1 MSELYFQAEEAYK
14 NKDYT
19 KARKLLEKE
28 YLKKKTFRTNH
39 FLFLVF
45 LKIEDYIAAY
55 ETANEYI
62 RQYIIDNE
70 KFKKYQKAAIFAG
83 MNVKLQELSN
93 NIFEYTTESEQKE
106 FDKNQQT
113 LLTDYLNKNSKLEIM
128 KQLSYLGIFPLF
140 QQRKILKDAYGLSV
154 DDFFINTKKILID
167 SNIHP
172 LLKSNILDDYRKLN
186 LEETVQYTDYK
197 NTVKTLD
204 VKKMKEIEEYK
215 IYKKI
220 YKEFKQLPMNN
231 FEKDLKWK
239 EIVLK
244 LMVLYPFND
253 IEQNLEQ
260 NLIYILL
267 CNDEFKVL
275 NEQELAFSK
284 KLEDSNNGI
293 ICEST
298 NYVYIIKIDENKVC
312 KKIAYFIV

>member
-28 YLKKKTFRTNH
+28 YLEKKTFRTNY

-106 FDKNQQT
+106 FDKNQQI
-113 LLTDYLNKNSKLEIM
+113 LLTDYLNKNSKLELI
-128 KQLSYLGIFPLF
+128 KQLSYLGVFPLF

-197 NTVKTLD
+197 NTVKILD
-204 VKKMKEIEEYK
+204 VRKFKEIEEYK

-220 YKEFKQLPMNN
+220 YKEFKQLPMDD

-284 KLEDSNNGI
+284 KLEDYIEQWNNL
-293 ICEST
+293 
-298 NYVYIIKIDENKVC
+298 
-312 KKIAYFIV
+312 

>member
-28 YLKKKTFRTNH
+28 YLEKKTFRTNY

-113 LLTDYLNKNSKLEIM
+113 LSTDYLNKNSKLELM

-204 VKKMKEIEEYK
+204 VKKLKEIEEYK

-220 YKEFKQLPMNN
+220 YKEFKQLPMND

-284 KLEDSNNGI
+284 KLEDYIEQWNNL
-293 ICEST
+293 
-298 NYVYIIKIDENKVC
+298 
-312 KKIAYFIV
+312 

>member
-28 YLKKKTFRTNH
+28 YLEKKTFRTNY

-113 LLTDYLNKNSKLEIM
+113 LLTDYLNKNSKLELI
-128 KQLSYLGIFPLF
+128 KQLSYLGVFPLF

-197 NTVKTLD
+197 NTVKILD
-204 VKKMKEIEEYK
+204 VKKLKEIEEYK

-220 YKEFKQLPMNN
+220 YKEFKQLPMDD

-284 KLEDSNNGI
+284 KLEDYIEQWNNL
-293 ICEST
+293 
-298 NYVYIIKIDENKVC
+298 
-312 KKIAYFIV
+312 

>member
-28 YLKKKTFRTNH
+28 YLEKKTFRTNY

-70 KFKKYQKAAIFAG
+70 KFKKYQKVAIFAG

-113 LLTDYLNKNSKLEIM
+113 LLTDYLNKNSKLELM
-128 KQLSYLGIFPLF
+128 KQLSYLGVFPLF

-197 NTVKTLD
+197 NTVKILD
-204 VKKMKEIEEYK
+204 VRKLKEIEECK

-220 YKEFKQLPMNN
+220 YKEFKQLPMND
-231 FEKDLKWK
+231 FEKNLKWK

-253 IEQNLEQ
+253 IEQDLEQ

-284 KLEDSNNGI
+284 KLEDYIEQWNNL
-293 ICEST
+293 
-298 NYVYIIKIDENKVC
+298 
-312 KKIAYFIV
+312 

>member
-28 YLKKKTFRTNH
+28 YLEKKTFRTNY

-113 LLTDYLNKNSKLEIM
+113 LLTDYLNKNSKLELI
-128 KQLSYLGIFPLF
+128 KQLSYLGVFPLF

-197 NTVKTLD
+197 NTVKILD
-204 VKKMKEIEEYK
+204 VRKLKEIEEYK

-220 YKEFKQLPMNN
+220 YKEFKQLPMND

-253 IEQNLEQ
+253 IEQDLEQ

-284 KLEDSNNGI
+284 KLEDYIEQWNNL
-293 ICEST
+293 
-298 NYVYIIKIDENKVC
+298 
-312 KKIAYFIV
+312 

>member
-28 YLKKKTFRTNH
+28 YLEKKTFRINY

-113 LLTDYLNKNSKLEIM
+113 LLTDYLNKNSKLELM

-204 VKKMKEIEEYK
+204 VKKLKEIEEYK

-239 EIVLK
+239 EIFLK

-284 KLEDSNNGI
+284 KLEDYIEQWNNL
-293 ICEST
+293 
-298 NYVYIIKIDENKVC
+298 
-312 KKIAYFIV
+312 

>member
-28 YLKKKTFRTNH
+28 YLEKKTFRTNY

-93 NIFEYTTESEQKE
+93 NIFEYTTEKEKKE

-113 LLTDYLNKNSKLEIM
+113 LLTDYLNKNSKLELM

-284 KLEDSNNGI
+284 KLEDYIEQWNNL
-293 ICEST
+293 
-298 NYVYIIKIDENKVC
+298 
-312 KKIAYFIV
+312 

>member
-28 YLKKKTFRTNH
+28 YLEKKTFRTNY

-113 LLTDYLNKNSKLEIM
+113 LLTDYLNKNSKLELM

-204 VKKMKEIEEYK
+204 IKKLKEIEEYK

-220 YKEFKQLPMNN
+220 YKEFKQLPMND

-284 KLEDSNNGI
+284 KLEDYIEQWNNL
-293 ICEST
+293 
-298 NYVYIIKIDENKVC
+298 
-312 KKIAYFIV
+312 

>member
-19 KARKLLEKE
+19 KVRKLLEKE

-204 VKKMKEIEEYK
+204 VKKLKEIEEYK

-220 YKEFKQLPMNN
+220 YKEFKQLPMND

-284 KLEDSNNGI
+284 KLEDYIEQWNNL
-293 ICEST
+293 
-298 NYVYIIKIDENKVC
+298 
-312 KKIAYFIV
+312 

>member
-14 NKDYT
+14 NEDYT

-28 YLKKKTFRTNH
+28 YLEKKTFRTNY

-113 LLTDYLNKNSKLEIM
+113 LLTDYLNKNSKLELI
-128 KQLSYLGIFPLF
+128 KQLSYLGVFPLF

-197 NTVKTLD
+197 NTVKILD
-204 VKKMKEIEEYK
+204 VRKLKEIEEYK

-220 YKEFKQLPMNN
+220 YKEFKQLPMDD

-284 KLEDSNNGI
+284 KLEDYIEQWNNL
-293 ICEST
+293 
-298 NYVYIIKIDENKVC
+298 
-312 KKIAYFIV
+312 

>member
-28 YLKKKTFRTNH
+28 YLEKKTFRTNY

-55 ETANEYI
+55 EIANEYI

-113 LLTDYLNKNSKLEIM
+113 LSTDYLNKNSKLELM

-204 VKKMKEIEEYK
+204 VKKLKEIEEYK

-220 YKEFKQLPMNN
+220 YKEFKQLPMND

-260 NLIYILL
+260 NLVYILL

-284 KLEDSNNGI
+284 KLEDYIEQWNNL
-293 ICEST
+293 
-298 NYVYIIKIDENKVC
+298 
-312 KKIAYFIV
+312 

>member
-28 YLKKKTFRTNH
+28 YLEKKTFRTNY

-113 LLTDYLNKNSKLEIM
+113 LLTDYLNKNSKLELI
-128 KQLSYLGIFPLF
+128 KQLSYLGVFPLF

-197 NTVKTLD
+197 NTVKILD
-204 VKKMKEIEEYK
+204 VRKLKEIEEYK

-220 YKEFKQLPMNN
+220 YKEFKQLPIDD

-284 KLEDSNNGI
+284 KLEDYIEQWNNL
-293 ICEST
+293 
-298 NYVYIIKIDENKVC
+298 
-312 KKIAYFIV
+312 

>member
-28 YLKKKTFRTNH
+28 YLEKKTFRTNY

-106 FDKNQQT
+106 FDKNQQK
-113 LLTDYLNKNSKLEIM
+113 LLTDYLNKNSKLELI
-128 KQLSYLGIFPLF
+128 KQLSYLGVFPLF

-197 NTVKTLD
+197 NAVKTLD
-204 VKKMKEIEEYK
+204 VRKLKEIEEYK

-220 YKEFKQLPMNN
+220 YKEFKQLPMND

-284 KLEDSNNGI
+284 KLEDYIEQWNNL
-293 ICEST
+293 
-298 NYVYIIKIDENKVC
+298 
-312 KKIAYFIV
+312 

>member
-28 YLKKKTFRTNH
+28 YLEKKTFRTNY

-113 LLTDYLNKNSKLEIM
+113 LLTDYLNKNSKLELM

-204 VKKMKEIEEYK
+204 VKKLKEIEEYK

-220 YKEFKQLPMNN
+220 YKEFKQLPMND
-231 FEKDLKWK
+231 FEKDLKWR

-284 KLEDSNNGI
+284 KLEDYIEQWNNL
-293 ICEST
+293 
-298 NYVYIIKIDENKVC
+298 
-312 KKIAYFIV
+312 

>member
-28 YLKKKTFRTNH
+28 YLEKKTFRTNY

-113 LLTDYLNKNSKLEIM
+113 LLTDYLNKNSKLELM
-128 KQLSYLGIFPLF
+128 KQLSYLGVFPLF

-197 NTVKTLD
+197 NTVKILD
-204 VKKMKEIEEYK
+204 VRKLKEIEEYK

-220 YKEFKQLPMNN
+220 YKEFKQLPMND

-253 IEQNLEQ
+253 IEQDLEQ

-275 NEQELAFSK
+275 NEQKLAFSK
-284 KLEDSNNGI
+284 KLEDYIEQWNNL
-293 ICEST
+293 
-298 NYVYIIKIDENKVC
+298 
-312 KKIAYFIV
+312 

>member
-28 YLKKKTFRTNH
+28 YLEKKTFRTNY

-93 NIFEYTTESEQKE
+93 NIFEYATESEQKE
-106 FDKNQQT
+106 FDENQQM
-113 LLTDYLNKNSKLEIM
+113 LLTDYLNKDSKLELM
-128 KQLSYLGIFPLF
+128 KRLSYLGVFPLF

-167 SNIHP
+167 SNIHS

-197 NTVKTLD
+197 NTVKILD
-204 VKKMKEIEEYK
+204 VKKLKEIEEYK

-220 YKEFKQLPMNN
+220 YKEFKQLPIND

-244 LMVLYPFND
+244 LRVLYPFND
-253 IEQNLEQ
+253 IEQDLEQ

-275 NEQELAFSK
+275 NEQEIAFSK
-284 KLEDSNNGI
+284 KLEDYVEQWNNL
-293 ICEST
+293 
-298 NYVYIIKIDENKVC
+298 
-312 KKIAYFIV
+312 

>member
-14 NKDYT
+14 NKDYI

-28 YLKKKTFRTNH
+28 YLEKKTFRINY

-113 LLTDYLNKNSKLEIM
+113 LLTDYLSKNSKLELM

-204 VKKMKEIEEYK
+204 VKKLKEIEEYK

-220 YKEFKQLPMNN
+220 YKEFKQLPMND

-253 IEQNLEQ
+253 IEQNLGQ

-284 KLEDSNNGI
+284 KLEDYIEQWNNL
-293 ICEST
+293 
-298 NYVYIIKIDENKVC
+298 
-312 KKIAYFIV
+312 

>member
-28 YLKKKTFRTNH
+28 YLEKKTFRTNY

-220 YKEFKQLPMNN
+220 YKEFKQLPMND

-253 IEQNLEQ
+253 IEQNLGQ

-284 KLEDSNNGI
+284 KLEDYIEQWNNL
-293 ICEST
+293 
-298 NYVYIIKIDENKVC
+298 
-312 KKIAYFIV
+312 

>member
-28 YLKKKTFRTNH
+28 YLEKKTFRTNY

-106 FDKNQQT
+106 FDKNQQK
-113 LLTDYLNKNSKLEIM
+113 LLTDYLNKNSKLELM

-204 VKKMKEIEEYK
+204 VKKLKEIEEYK

-220 YKEFKQLPMNN
+220 YKEFKQLPMND

-284 KLEDSNNGI
+284 KLEDYIEQWNNL
-293 ICEST
+293 
-298 NYVYIIKIDENKVC
+298 
-312 KKIAYFIV
+312 

>member
-19 KARKLLEKE
+19 KVRKLLEKE
-28 YLKKKTFRTNH
+28 YLEKKTFRTNY

-113 LLTDYLNKNSKLEIM
+113 LLTDYLNKNSKLELM
-128 KQLSYLGIFPLF
+128 KQLSYLGVFPLF

-197 NTVKTLD
+197 NTVKILD
-204 VKKMKEIEEYK
+204 VRKLKEIEEYK

-220 YKEFKQLPMNN
+220 YKEFKQLPMND

-253 IEQNLEQ
+253 IEQDLEQ

-284 KLEDSNNGI
+284 KLEDYIEQWNNL
-293 ICEST
+293 
-298 NYVYIIKIDENKVC
+298 
-312 KKIAYFIV
+312 

>member
-28 YLKKKTFRTNH
+28 YLEKKTFRTNY

-113 LLTDYLNKNSKLEIM
+113 LLTDYLNKNSKLELM

-197 NTVKTLD
+197 NTVKILD
-204 VKKMKEIEEYK
+204 VRKLKEIEEYK

-220 YKEFKQLPMNN
+220 YKEFKQLPMND
-231 FEKDLKWK
+231 FEKNLKWK

-253 IEQNLEQ
+253 IEQDLEQ

-284 KLEDSNNGI
+284 KLEDYIEQWNNL
-293 ICEST
+293 
-298 NYVYIIKIDENKVC
+298 
-312 KKIAYFIV
+312 

>member
-14 NKDYT
+14 NKDYM

-28 YLKKKTFRTNH
+28 YLEKKTFRTNY

-113 LLTDYLNKNSKLEIM
+113 LSTDYLNKNSKLELM

-204 VKKMKEIEEYK
+204 VKKLKEIEEYK

-220 YKEFKQLPMNN
+220 YKEFKQLPMND

-284 KLEDSNNGI
+284 KLEDYIEQWNNL
-293 ICEST
+293 
-298 NYVYIIKIDENKVC
+298 
-312 KKIAYFIV
+312 

>member
-28 YLKKKTFRTNH
+28 YLEKKTFRTNY

-83 MNVKLQELSN
+83 MNIKLQELAN

-113 LLTDYLNKNSKLEIM
+113 LLTDYLNKNSKLELM

-140 QQRKILKDAYGLSV
+140 QQRKILKDAYELSV

-197 NTVKTLD
+197 NTVKILD
-204 VKKMKEIEEYK
+204 VRKLKEIEEYK

-220 YKEFKQLPMNN
+220 HKEFKQLPMND

-253 IEQNLEQ
+253 IEQDLEQ

-284 KLEDSNNGI
+284 KLEDYIEQWNNL
-293 ICEST
+293 
-298 NYVYIIKIDENKVC
+298 
-312 KKIAYFIV
+312 

>member
-28 YLKKKTFRTNH
+28 YLEKKTFRTNY

-106 FDKNQQT
+106 FNKNQQT
-113 LLTDYLNKNSKLEIM
+113 LLTDYLNKNSKLELM
-128 KQLSYLGIFPLF
+128 KQLSYLGVFPLF

-197 NTVKTLD
+197 NTVKILD
-204 VKKMKEIEEYK
+204 VRKLKEIEEYK

-220 YKEFKQLPMNN
+220 YKEFKQLPMND

-253 IEQNLEQ
+253 IEQDLEQ

-275 NEQELAFSK
+275 NEQELVFSK
-284 KLEDSNNGI
+284 KLEDYIEQWNNL
-293 ICEST
+293 
-298 NYVYIIKIDENKVC
+298 
-312 KKIAYFIV
+312 

>member
-28 YLKKKTFRTNH
+28 YLEKKTFRTNY

-113 LLTDYLNKNSKLEIM
+113 LLTDYLNKNSKLELM

-167 SNIHP
+167 SNIHL

-204 VKKMKEIEEYK
+204 VKKLKEIEEYK

-284 KLEDSNNGI
+284 KLEDYIEQWNNL
-293 ICEST
+293 
-298 NYVYIIKIDENKVC
+298 
-312 KKIAYFIV
+312 

>member
-28 YLKKKTFRTNH
+28 YLEKKTFRTNY

-106 FDKNQQT
+106 FDKNQQI
-113 LLTDYLNKNSKLEIM
+113 LLTDYLNKNSKLELM
-128 KQLSYLGIFPLF
+128 KQLSYLGVFPLF

-197 NTVKTLD
+197 NTVKILD
-204 VKKMKEIEEYK
+204 VRKLKEIEEYK

-220 YKEFKQLPMNN
+220 YKEFKQLPMND

-284 KLEDSNNGI
+284 KLEDYIEQWNNL
-293 ICEST
+293 
-298 NYVYIIKIDENKVC
+298 
-312 KKIAYFIV
+312 

>member
-28 YLKKKTFRTNH
+28 YLEKKTFRTNY

-106 FDKNQQT
+106 FDKNQQI
-113 LLTDYLNKNSKLEIM
+113 LLTDYLNKNSKLELI
-128 KQLSYLGIFPLF
+128 KQLSYLGVFPLF

-197 NTVKTLD
+197 NTVKILD
-204 VKKMKEIEEYK
+204 VRKLKEIEEYK

-220 YKEFKQLPMNN
+220 YKEFKQLPMDD

-253 IEQNLEQ
+253 IKQNLEQ

-284 KLEDSNNGI
+284 KLEDYIEQWNNL
-293 ICEST
+293 
-298 NYVYIIKIDENKVC
+298 
-312 KKIAYFIV
+312 

>member
-28 YLKKKTFRTNH
+28 YLEKKTFRTNY

-113 LLTDYLNKNSKLEIM
+113 LLTDYLNKNSKLELM
-128 KQLSYLGIFPLF
+128 KQLSYLGVFPLF

-197 NTVKTLD
+197 NTVKILD
-204 VKKMKEIEEYK
+204 VRKLKEIEEYK

-220 YKEFKQLPMNN
+220 YKEFKQLPMND

-239 EIVLK
+239 EIFLK

-284 KLEDSNNGI
+284 KLEDYIEQWNNL
-293 ICEST
+293 
-298 NYVYIIKIDENKVC
+298 
-312 KKIAYFIV
+312 

>member
-28 YLKKKTFRTNH
+28 YLEKKTFRINY

-113 LLTDYLNKNSKLEIM
+113 LLTDYLNKNSKLELM

-204 VKKMKEIEEYK
+204 VKKLKEIEEYK

-220 YKEFKQLPMNN
+220 YKEFKQLPMND

-239 EIVLK
+239 EIFLK

-284 KLEDSNNGI
+284 KLEDYIEQWNNL
-293 ICEST
+293 
-298 NYVYIIKIDENKVC
+298 
-312 KKIAYFIV
+312 

>member
-28 YLKKKTFRTNH
+28 YLEKKTFRTNY

-113 LLTDYLNKNSKLEIM
+113 LLTDYLNKNSKLELM
-128 KQLSYLGIFPLF
+128 KQLSYLGVFPLF

-197 NTVKTLD
+197 NTVKILD
-204 VKKMKEIEEYK
+204 VRKLKEIEEYK
-215 IYKKI
+215 TYKKI
-220 YKEFKQLPMNN
+220 YKEFKQLPMND

-253 IEQNLEQ
+253 IEQDLEQ

-284 KLEDSNNGI
+284 KLEDYIEQWNNL
-293 ICEST
+293 
-298 NYVYIIKIDENKVC
+298 
-312 KKIAYFIV
+312 

>member
-28 YLKKKTFRTNH
+28 YLEKKTFRTNY

-93 NIFEYTTESEQKE
+93 NIFEYATESEQKE
-106 FDKNQQT
+106 FDENQQM
-113 LLTDYLNKNSKLEIM
+113 LLTDYLNKDSKLELM
-128 KQLSYLGIFPLF
+128 KRLSYLGVFPLF

-167 SNIHP
+167 SNIHS

-197 NTVKTLD
+197 NTVKILD
-204 VKKMKEIEEYK
+204 VKKLKEIEEYK

-220 YKEFKQLPMNN
+220 YKEFKQLPIND

-244 LMVLYPFND
+244 LMVLHPFND

-275 NEQELAFSK
+275 NEQEIAFSK
-284 KLEDSNNGI
+284 KLEDYVEQWNNL
-293 ICEST
+293 
-298 NYVYIIKIDENKVC
+298 
-312 KKIAYFIV
+312 

>member
-14 NKDYT
+14 NKDYM

-28 YLKKKTFRTNH
+28 YLEKKTFRTNY

-113 LLTDYLNKNSKLEIM
+113 LLTDYLNKNSKLELM

-197 NTVKTLD
+197 NTVKILD
-204 VKKMKEIEEYK
+204 VRKLKEIEEYK

-220 YKEFKQLPMNN
+220 YKEFKQLPMND

-253 IEQNLEQ
+253 IEQDLEQ

-284 KLEDSNNGI
+284 KLEDYIEQWNNL
-293 ICEST
+293 
-298 NYVYIIKIDENKVC
+298 
-312 KKIAYFIV
+312 

>member
-28 YLKKKTFRTNH
+28 YLEKKTFRTNY

-113 LLTDYLNKNSKLEIM
+113 LLTDYLNKNSKLELI
-128 KQLSYLGIFPLF
+128 KQLSYLGVFPLF

-197 NTVKTLD
+197 NTVKILD
-204 VKKMKEIEEYK
+204 VRKLKEIEEYK

-220 YKEFKQLPMNN
+220 YKEFKQLPMND

-284 KLEDSNNGI
+284 KLEDYIEQWNNL
-293 ICEST
+293 
-298 NYVYIIKIDENKVC
+298 
-312 KKIAYFIV
+312 

>member
-28 YLKKKTFRTNH
+28 YLEKKTFRINY

-113 LLTDYLNKNSKLEIM
+113 LLTDYLNKNSKLELM

-204 VKKMKEIEEYK
+204 VKKLKEIEEYK

-220 YKEFKQLPMNN
+220 YKEFKQLPMND
-231 FEKDLKWK
+231 FEKNLKWK

-284 KLEDSNNGI
+284 KLEDYIEQWNNL
-293 ICEST
+293 
-298 NYVYIIKIDENKVC
+298 
-312 KKIAYFIV
+312 

>member
-28 YLKKKTFRTNH
+28 YLEKKTFRTNY

-113 LLTDYLNKNSKLEIM
+113 LLTDYLNKNSKLELM

-204 VKKMKEIEEYK
+204 VKKLKEIEEYK

-244 LMVLYPFND
+244 LMVLYPFNA

-284 KLEDSNNGI
+284 KLEDYIEQWNNL
-293 ICEST
+293 
-298 NYVYIIKIDENKVC
+298 
-312 KKIAYFIV
+312 

>member
-28 YLKKKTFRTNH
+28 YLEKKTFRTNY

-70 KFKKYQKAAIFAG
+70 KFKKYQKAAIYAG

-113 LLTDYLNKNSKLEIM
+113 LSTDYLNKNSKLELM

-204 VKKMKEIEEYK
+204 VKKLKEIEEYK

-220 YKEFKQLPMNN
+220 YKDFKQLPMND

-284 KLEDSNNGI
+284 KLEDYIEQWNNL
-293 ICEST
+293 
-298 NYVYIIKIDENKVC
+298 
-312 KKIAYFIV
+312 

>member
-28 YLKKKTFRTNH
+28 YLEKKTFRTNY

-93 NIFEYTTESEQKE
+93 NIFEYATESEQKE
-106 FDKNQQT
+106 FDENQQM
-113 LLTDYLNKNSKLEIM
+113 LLTDYLNKDSKLELM
-128 KQLSYLGIFPLF
+128 KRLSYLGVFPLF

-167 SNIHP
+167 SNIHS
-172 LLKSNILDDYRKLN
+172 LLKSNILDDYRNLN

-197 NTVKTLD
+197 NTVKILD
-204 VKKMKEIEEYK
+204 VKKLKEIEEYK

-220 YKEFKQLPMNN
+220 YKEFKQLPIND

-275 NEQELAFSK
+275 NEQEIAFSK
-284 KLEDSNNGI
+284 KLEDYVEQWNNL
-293 ICEST
+293 
-298 NYVYIIKIDENKVC
+298 
-312 KKIAYFIV
+312 

>member
-1 MSELYFQAEEAYK
+1 LSELYFQAEEAYK

-28 YLKKKTFRTNH
+28 YLEKKTFRTNY

-113 LLTDYLNKNSKLEIM
+113 LLTDYLNKNSKLELM
-128 KQLSYLGIFPLF
+128 KQLSYLGVFPLF

-204 VKKMKEIEEYK
+204 VKKLKEIEEYK

-220 YKEFKQLPMNN
+220 YKEFKQLPMND

-284 KLEDSNNGI
+284 KLEDYIEQWNNL
-293 ICEST
+293 
-298 NYVYIIKIDENKVC
+298 
-312 KKIAYFIV
+312 

>member
-28 YLKKKTFRTNH
+28 YLEKKTFRTNY

-113 LLTDYLNKNSKLEIM
+113 LLTDYLNKNSKLELM

-204 VKKMKEIEEYK
+204 VKKLKEIEEYK

-220 YKEFKQLPMNN
+220 YKEFKQLPMND

-253 IEQNLEQ
+253 IEQNLGQ

-284 KLEDSNNGI
+284 KLEDYIEQWNNL
-293 ICEST
+293 
-298 NYVYIIKIDENKVC
+298 
-312 KKIAYFIV
+312 